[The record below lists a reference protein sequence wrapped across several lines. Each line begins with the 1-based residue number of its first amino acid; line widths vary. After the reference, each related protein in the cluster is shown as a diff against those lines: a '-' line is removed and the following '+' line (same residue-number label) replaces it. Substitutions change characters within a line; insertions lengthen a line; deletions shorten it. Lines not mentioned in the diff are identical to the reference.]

1 MNEPPSASV
10 FIVEDHP
17 VVRRGIEALIASA
30 YQLAGSADEV
40 STAVEMI
47 RERMPDLVVLD
58 VKIPGGGG
66 AAVVDSVRRFDP
78 DVRFLVLSVSTSR
91 QDVVRMFQAG
101 IDGYLVKT
109 ADESF
114 VLDAI
119 DQILAGSQALSPEV
133 AGYLLD
139 IDRDIPDAAGIDR
152 LTPRE
157 REVTTYVARGY
168 SYKETAAALGISV
181 KTMENHMGHIFA
193 KLGLASRHELTW
205 LAFETGFLHPE
216 A

>member
-1 MNEPPSASV
+1 MNEAPLASV

-17 VVRRGIEALIASA
+17 VVRRGIEALIASV

-40 STAVEMI
+40 ATAVEMI
-47 RERMPDLVVLD
+47 RERTPDLVVLD
-58 VKIPGGGG
+58 VRIPGGGG
-66 AAVVDSVRRFDP
+66 AAVVESVRRFDP

-91 QDVVRMFQAG
+91 EDVVRIFQAG

-109 ADESF
+109 ADEGF

-139 IDRDIPDAAGIDR
+139 IDRDIPDTAGIDR

-157 REVTTYVARGY
+157 RQVTTYVARGY
-168 SYKETAAALGISV
+168 SYKETAAALGMSV

-193 KLGLASRHELTW
+193 KLGLASRHELTR
-205 LAFETGFLHPE
+205 LAYETGFLRPD

>member
-1 MNEPPSASV
+1 MTEPPLASI

-17 VVRRGIEALIASA
+17 VVRRGVEALIGSV

-40 STAVEMI
+40 GIAVDLI
-47 RERMPDLVVLD
+47 RERRPDLVVLD

-66 AAVVDSVRRFDP
+66 TAVVEAVRRFDR

-91 QDVVRMFQAG
+91 QDVMRMFQAG

-109 ADESF
+109 ADEGY
-114 VLDAI
+114 VLGAI
-119 DQILAGSQALSPEV
+119 EQILAGSRALSPEV

-139 IDRDIPDAAGIDR
+139 IDRDIPETAGIDR

-168 SYKETAAALGISV
+168 SYRETAAALQMSV
-181 KTMENHMGHIFA
+181 KTMENHVGHIFA
-193 KLGLASRHELTW
+193 KLGVASRHELTR
-205 LAFETGFLHPE
+205 LAYETGFLRPD